1 MRVIKQETIAER
13 DRPITEQWII
23 MLPDYTLITADLW
36 DLGIK
41 WQSIFSSGLR
51 TWLGNVSAS
60 SDYHNK
66 ILQNRGLQQQKGTF
80 SRFWRLRVQVVVSA
94 GLVSDGT
101 SLSLFCSRLLTPP
114 CVLVWPFLCAQAER
128 GINLCHPNQLRP
140 RSYDLI

>member
-1 MRVIKQETIAER
+1 
-13 DRPITEQWII
+13 
-23 MLPDYTLITADLW
+23 MLPDYTLITANLR

-80 SRFWRLRVQVVVSA
+80 SQFWRLRVQVVDSA

-101 SLSLFCSRLLTPP
+101 SIPVLQPAVDTSLCPWVAFSLCTSR
-114 CVLVWPFLCAQAER
+114 ER
-128 GINLCHPNQLRP
+128 NQSVP
-140 RSYDLI
+140 S